1 MKIDPKKILE
11 DLTAA
16 DSAKVKEYQKLHM
29 RLKVLKSQM
38 SDIQD
43 ETHDLIDT
51 LEKMRAKENKDKNNG

>member
-1 MKIDPKKILE
+1 MKIDPKKLLE

-16 DSAKVKEYQKLHM
+16 DKAKVKEYQKLHM

-51 LEKMRAKENKDKNNG
+51 LEKMRAKENKDKDNG